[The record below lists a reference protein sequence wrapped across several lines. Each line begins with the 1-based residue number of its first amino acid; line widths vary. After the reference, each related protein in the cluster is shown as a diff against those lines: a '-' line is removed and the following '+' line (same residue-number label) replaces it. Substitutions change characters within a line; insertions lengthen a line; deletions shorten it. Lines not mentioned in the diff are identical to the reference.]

1 MTWERTKASVERE
14 LNMHV
19 GKALWQNLITNL
31 GNKLRNRKRIQTRNQ
46 EERKEIKMQ
55 NEFRVQ
61 LNTIDRV
68 KRFVKIC
75 DNYEED
81 IDLGSGRYI
90 IDAKSIMG
98 IFSFDLTKPLNIR
111 IHSNNDDVVRRFNEE
126 MSEYRYD
133 D

>member
-1 MTWERTKASVERE
+1 MK
-14 LNMHV
+14 
-19 GKALWQNLITNL
+19 
-31 GNKLRNRKRIQTRNQ
+31 
-46 EERKEIKMQ
+46 
-55 NEFRVQ
+55 NEFLVQ

-81 IDLGSGRYI
+81 IDLSSGRYI

-98 IFSFDLTKPLNIR
+98 IFSFDLTKPLSVH
-111 IHSNNDDVVRRFNEE
+111 IHSNKIDVVRRFNEE
-126 MSEYRYD
+126 MSEYKYD

>member
-1 MTWERTKASVERE
+1 
-14 LNMHV
+14 
-19 GKALWQNLITNL
+19 
-31 GNKLRNRKRIQTRNQ
+31 
-46 EERKEIKMQ
+46 MQ

>member
-1 MTWERTKASVERE
+1 
-14 LNMHV
+14 
-19 GKALWQNLITNL
+19 
-31 GNKLRNRKRIQTRNQ
+31 
-46 EERKEIKMQ
+46 MQ

-75 DNYEED
+75 DNYKED

>member
-1 MTWERTKASVERE
+1 M
-14 LNMHV
+14 
-19 GKALWQNLITNL
+19 
-31 GNKLRNRKRIQTRNQ
+31 QT
-46 EERKEIKMQ
+46 
-55 NEFRVQ
+55 EFRVQ

-81 IDLGSGRYI
+81 IDLGSGRYV

>member
-1 MTWERTKASVERE
+1 
-14 LNMHV
+14 
-19 GKALWQNLITNL
+19 
-31 GNKLRNRKRIQTRNQ
+31 
-46 EERKEIKMQ
+46 MQ

-81 IDLGSGRYI
+81 IDLSSGRYI

>member
-1 MTWERTKASVERE
+1 
-14 LNMHV
+14 
-19 GKALWQNLITNL
+19 
-31 GNKLRNRKRIQTRNQ
+31 
-46 EERKEIKMQ
+46 MQ

-68 KRFVKIC
+68 KRFVKVC

-81 IDLGSGRYI
+81 IDLSSGRYI

>member
-1 MTWERTKASVERE
+1 MTWERTKENAEKE
-14 LNMHV
+14 HHMQN
-19 GKALWQNLITNL
+19 GKASWRNWITNL
-31 GNKLRNRKRIQTRNQ
+31 GNKLRSRNEVQ
-46 EERKEIKMQ
+46 IKSQKERKEIKMQ
-55 NEFRVQ
+55 TEFRVQ

-81 IDLGSGRYI
+81 IDLSSGRYI

-111 IHSNNDDVVRRFNEE
+111 IHSQNIDTIKRFNEE
-126 MSEYRYD
+126 MSDFKYEH
-133 D
+133 

>member
-1 MTWERTKASVERE
+1 M
-14 LNMHV
+14 
-19 GKALWQNLITNL
+19 
-31 GNKLRNRKRIQTRNQ
+31 QT
-46 EERKEIKMQ
+46 
-55 NEFRVQ
+55 EFRVQ

-81 IDLGSGRYI
+81 IDLSSGRYI

-111 IHSNNDDVVRRFNEE
+111 IHSNNIDVVRRFNEE

>member
-1 MTWERTKASVERE
+1 
-14 LNMHV
+14 
-19 GKALWQNLITNL
+19 
-31 GNKLRNRKRIQTRNQ
+31 
-46 EERKEIKMQ
+46 MQ

-111 IHSNNDDVVRRFNEE
+111 IHSQNIEKINRFNEE
-126 MSEYRYD
+126 MSDFKYEH
-133 D
+133 

>member
-1 MTWERTKASVERE
+1 
-14 LNMHV
+14 
-19 GKALWQNLITNL
+19 
-31 GNKLRNRKRIQTRNQ
+31 
-46 EERKEIKMQ
+46 MQ

-68 KRFVKIC
+68 KRFVKVC
-75 DNYEED
+75 DSYEED
-81 IDLGSGRYI
+81 IDLSSGRYI

-111 IHSNNDDVVRRFNEE
+111 IHSNNIDVVRRFNEE
-126 MSEYRYD
+126 MSEYKYD